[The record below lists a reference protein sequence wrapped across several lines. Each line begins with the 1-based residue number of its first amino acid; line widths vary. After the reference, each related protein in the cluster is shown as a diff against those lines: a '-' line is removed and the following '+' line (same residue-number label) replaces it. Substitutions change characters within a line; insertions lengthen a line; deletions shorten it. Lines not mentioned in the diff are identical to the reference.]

1 MTVPAI
7 LIALPSKVM
16 TFHYVLMTLHST
28 GVYAVD
34 EAPVALSS
42 S

>member
-16 TFHYVLMTLHST
+16 TFHYVLMTLQSS
-28 GVYAVD
+28 VS
-34 EAPVALSS
+34 ALLTRLL
-42 S
+42 